1 MENKPV
7 INDYLNEIA
16 KQGVKVTV
24 RKKSE
29 SALMR
34 FIGALFKITGISPK
48 FMDEY
53 FTTIGTTVYV
63 PDRFYDFPEIR
74 LLETIIHECVHARD
88 FSKSPFLFVFMYLF
102 PQILSALAL
111 IAIFAFLN
119 INLLWFLFALVF
131 LAPIPAIGR
140 FILEIRAYRTSII
153 YFKVVY
159 GYTDIELKSLYKW
172 IIGQLATKYYYFTW
186 PFPKHMEKVLE
197 ERDFMNKEEY
207 KQITKFL
214 EINVDR
220 LR

>member
-53 FTTIGTTVYV
+53 FTTIGTTIYV

-88 FSKSPFLFVFMYLF
+88 FSKNPFLFVFMYLF
-102 PQILSALAL
+102 PQILSSLAL

-159 GYTDIELKSLYKW
+159 GYTDTELKSLYKW

-197 ERDFMNKEEY
+197 ERDFMSKEEY

-214 EINVDR
+214 EVNVDR